1 MTLFAKYSLAQILS
15 LTFRGQMGCTP
26 KYLITYF
33 IVEPI
38 SGEEQKPINSVE
50 SEQCRW
56 QVYFPSNPFLLF
68 NMLLWI
74 CLRQIC
80 TMAIM
85 TEMSAKMDMKTANGF
100 KDLTK
105 VRS

>member
-1 MTLFAKYSLAQILS
+1 LNQA
-15 LTFRGQMGCTP
+15 C
-26 KYLITYF
+26 
-33 IVEPI
+33 VEPI
-38 SGEEQKPINSVE
+38 SGEEQKLINSLE

-56 QVYFPSNPFLLF
+56 QDYFPSNPFPLF
-68 NMLLWI
+68 NRHVTLDMPSSN
-74 CLRQIC
+74 

-85 TEMSAKMDMKTANGF
+85 TEMSAKMDMKTANGS